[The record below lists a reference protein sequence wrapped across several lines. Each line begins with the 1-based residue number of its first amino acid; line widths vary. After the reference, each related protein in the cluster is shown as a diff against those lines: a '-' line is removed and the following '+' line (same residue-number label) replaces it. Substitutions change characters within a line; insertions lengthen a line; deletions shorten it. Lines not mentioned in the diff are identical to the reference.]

1 MRGTSTAR
9 RGTGEGRGGRGGRGG
24 RLKGREVRKKNE
36 GVFFKRVEESVG
48 DGEVRGVGSRGGR

>member
-9 RGTGEGRGGRGGRGG
+9 RGTGEGRGGRGA